1 MRVKI
6 LSFKVTERYV
16 LHDSIWNK
24 IKKFFLLEYEAD
36 KYHFDVMIKIDPDYK
51 ARRLEP
57 NDFIELPNK
66 IRLQVWSVDRFD
78 LIKAKTY
85 KFVSEDLRKY
95 KPMEFYL
102 VYPHVHGHITD
113 RAS

>member
-6 LSFKVTERYV
+6 LSFKVIQTYAMR
-16 LHDSIWNK
+16 DTFWNK
-24 IKKFFLLEYEAD
+24 VKKVLFLKYEQD
-36 KYHFDVMIKIDPDYK
+36 LYHFDVTIKIDPDYQ

-57 NDFIELPNK
+57 QDFIELPNK
-66 IRLQVWSVDRFD
+66 VRLQVWSVDRFD

-85 KFVSEDLRKY
+85 KFVREDLRKY
-95 KPMEFYL
+95 KPIEFYL
-102 VYPHVHGHITD
+102 VYPHVHGHIND